1 MASVQPT
8 LDWYKET
15 SRREGGTPRCPFAS
29 VERCPRFY
37 QSVSL
42 LGQVKI
48 TTRIPPDEDGRLQT
62 AWQQSDLW
70 PRTNEHATS
79 IMGPAD
85 DPRHFR
91 NFCPE
96 ALFEL
101 FCLFANNLSEHAD
114 EIDRGVAESQLKAEH
129 APASDWRWTWALATA
144 MHYTDCPLYSP
155 LLQDGPNHSSLPDTM
170 CTQRNDRDPFRVVI
184 GLIDN
189 SDTLLSAAL
198 AAGLQ
203 FEAGLSDDD
212 AYSHTTRVRA
222 LRPRILAVYDA
233 LEDDNKPMVALAS
246 VEALR
251 RSHFNMDVVA
261 EALAMAGWELRDAG
275 FVVRSPETRELFF
288 PQGSRWDAF
297 VVLRNLFTEA
307 NESIVIVDSYCDT
320 TVFHLL
326 EERLLEGLNI
336 RILCS
341 QHANAVAAGAR
352 AFIEQHPGVTVEVRS
367 TTDFHDRFI
376 VLDRSICVHVGA
388 SIKDA
393 GKKAFMVS
401 RIEDP
406 SNREAMLRQLDES
419 WANGTLVH

>member
-15 SRREGGTPRCPFAS
+15 SRREGGTPRCPLAS
-29 VERCPRFY
+29 
-37 QSVSL
+37 
-42 LGQVKI
+42 
-48 TTRIPPDEDGRLQT
+48 
-62 AWQQSDLW
+62 
-70 PRTNEHATS
+70 
-79 IMGPAD
+79 D

-101 FCLFANNLSEHAD
+101 FGLFANNLSEHAD

-170 CTQRNDRDPFRVVI
+170 CTQRNDRDPFRIVI

-189 SDTLLSAAL
+189 SDTLLSATL

-203 FEAGLSDDD
+203 FEAGLSDTD
-212 AYSHTTRVRA
+212 AVSHRTRVRA
-222 LRPRILAVYDA
+222 LVPRILAAYDA
-233 LEDDNKPMVALAS
+233 LEDDSHLTVALAT

-251 RSHFNMDVVA
+251 GSGFDMA
-261 EALAMAGWELRDAG
+261 AAAIALDRAGWELHDAG
-275 FVVRSPETRELFF
+275 FVVRSPETREMFF
-288 PQGSRWDAF
+288 PKGSPWDAF
-297 VVLRNLFTEA
+297 VVLRDLFAEA
-307 NESIVIVDSYCDT
+307 KGSIFIVDPYCT
-320 TVFHLL
+320 TSVFHML
-326 EERLLEGLNI
+326 EERPLNEFNVQ
-336 RILCS
+336 ILCS
-341 QHANAVAAGAR
+341 KHANAVAEGSR
-352 AFIEQHPGVTVEVRS
+352 AFVGQHPHVTVEVR
-367 TTDFHDRFI
+367 TNRDFHDRFI
-376 VLDRSICVHVGA
+376 VLDRTVCVHLGA

-393 GKKAFMVS
+393 GKKACMVS

-406 SNREAMLRQLDES
+406 GNREAMLRQIDES
-419 WANGTLVH
+419 WANGTRVP